1 MIRVTGN
8 TVIVLDFETTGF
20 SPDSGD
26 RATEVAAVV
35 IEGQRIGRRYHSL
48 MNAGVQIPPDVQDL
62 TGITNTMIQKAPP
75 ASEVIRELVQFIGA
89 VPLIAHNASFD
100 RRFLDSELGC
110 LRRRLRQEIVCSM
123 RVARRVYPNAK
134 DHRLSTLA
142 RLAGIRWRGSQ
153 HRALADAMMTA
164 NLWLKMQKT
173 IGTVYKLKSVPLD
186 LMQRL
191 QAIPCGSLD
200 AFISRYR
207 EMNGI

>member
-26 RATEVAAVV
+26 RVTEVAAVV
-35 IEGQRIGRRYHSL
+35 IEGGRIGRRYHSL
-48 MNAGVQIPPDVQDL
+48 MNAGVHIPPDVQEL
-62 TGITNTMIQKAPP
+62 TGITNSMIRKAPP
-75 ASEVIRELVQFIGA
+75 ASEVIQDLAGFIGA
-89 VPLIAHNASFD
+89 IPLIAHNASFD
-100 RRFLDSELGC
+100 RRFLDAELRR
-110 LRRRLRQEIVCSM
+110 LRRRIRQEIMCSM

-134 DHRLSTLA
+134 DHKLSTLVKLTGV
-142 RLAGIRWRGSQ
+142 RSRGSQ
-153 HRALADAMMTA
+153 HRALTDAMMTA

-173 IGTVYKLKSVPLD
+173 IGSVYKLKNVPLD
-186 LMQRL
+186 LMRHL
-191 QAIPCGSLD
+191 QSIPCGSLD